1 MKRICPMK
9 TGMTFRSDDEYWAWL
24 DRQIRWRE
32 KLYKAVRYAALFAFG
47 TLLVFAM
54 LYFGVRNM
62 GERHYDPWQNA
73 IHNVRSGSG

>member
-1 MKRICPMK
+1 MK
-9 TGMTFRSDDEYWAWL
+9 TVMTFRSDDEYWAWL

-32 KLYKAVRYAALFAFG
+32 NLYKAVRYAALFAFG

-73 IHNVRSGSG
+73 IHNVRSQSG

>member
-1 MKRICPMK
+1 MK

-32 KLYKAVRYAALFAFG
+32 KMYKALRYAALFAFG

>member
-1 MKRICPMK
+1 MK

-47 TLLVFAM
+47 TLLLFAV
-54 LYFGVRNM
+54 LWLCVRNM
-62 GERHYDPWQNA
+62 GAGRYDAWQNTIDA
-73 IHNVRSGSG
+73 VRSGSG

>member
-1 MKRICPMK
+1 MK

>member
-1 MKRICPMK
+1 MK

-73 IHNVRSGSG
+73 IHNVRSQSG

>member
-1 MKRICPMK
+1 MK

-47 TLLVFAM
+47 TLIVFAM

>member
-1 MKRICPMK
+1 
-9 TGMTFRSDDEYWAWL
+9 MTFRSDDEYWAWV

-73 IHNVRSGSG
+73 IHNVRSQSG

>member
-1 MKRICPMK
+1 MK

-62 GERHYDPWQNA
+62 GERRYDPWQNA

>member
-1 MKRICPMK
+1 MK

-54 LYFGVRNM
+54 LYFGVSNM

>member
-1 MKRICPMK
+1 MK

-32 KLYKAVRYAALFAFG
+32 KMYKAARYAALFAFG

>member
-1 MKRICPMK
+1 MK

-32 KLYKAVRYAALFAFG
+32 KLYKALRYAALFAFG

-54 LYFGVRNM
+54 LCFGVRNM

>member
-1 MKRICPMK
+1 MK

-32 KLYKAVRYAALFAFG
+32 KLYRAVRYAALFAFG

>member
-1 MKRICPMK
+1 MK

-47 TLLVFAM
+47 TLIVFAM

-62 GERHYDPWQNA
+62 DERHYDPWQNA

>member
-1 MKRICPMK
+1 MK

-54 LYFGVRNM
+54 LYFVFCNM
-62 GERHYDPWQNA
+62 GEKHYDPWQNA
-73 IHNVRSGSG
+73 IHNVRSQSG